1 MYKKKDQT
9 QGEFL
14 YEQLLSNRWEVKDVG
29 GSKLRYQM
37 KCPNP
42 KCPGHKTKKYK
53 MAFGDNGS
61 GNCFYTHEDC
71 GGFNFQRIVLLLQQ
85 QGVDI
90 RSTPFDCNKKSDTQ
104 KYRFDKIKYI
114 DVVNPKTRL
123 EIEYNNLLLSRKVDP
138 VWFQANFPPVELSM
152 TFFLKDREGNI
163 FPRVIDIDRYFMWQ
177 IYDGSFAG
185 RAIFGEEFFTN
196 QGEDYKKYIKYKNEG
211 SFSTIGLTQVLNK
224 KPDRLFV
231 VEGYFDY
238 FPFPEGVAIGIGSQ
252 RPSRHDLRTLASMI
266 DVREVVYIP
275 DADVSPSV
283 RLQVRKE
290 LSDIFFVDA
299 EVWRIK
305 NLFPDLEAKDMSD
318 VFCSNMN
325 RDEILAKLKIIIT

>member
-1 MYKKKDQT
+1 
-9 QGEFL
+9 
-14 YEQLLSNRWEVKDVG
+14 
-29 GSKLRYQM
+29 M
-37 KCPNP
+37 K
-42 KCPGHKTKKYK
+42 
-53 MAFGDNGS
+53 
-61 GNCFYTHEDC
+61 
-71 GGFNFQRIVLLLQQ
+71 V
-85 QGVDI
+85 
-90 RSTPFDCNKKSDTQ
+90 
-104 KYRFDKIKYI
+104 
-114 DVVNPKTRL
+114 
-123 EIEYNNLLLSRKVDP
+123 
-138 VWFQANFPPVELSM
+138 
-152 TFFLKDREGNI
+152 
-163 FPRVIDIDRYFMWQ
+163 
-177 IYDGSFAG
+177 
-185 RAIFGEEFFTN
+185 
-196 QGEDYKKYIKYKNEG
+196 
-211 SFSTIGLTQVLNK
+211 IGLTQVLNK